1 MSALD
6 AAIAAPTLASD
17 PDAALVAA
25 ARSDPARFA
34 ALYDRYFDR
43 VHGYVR
49 VRIGDRAVSEDVT
62 SEVFC
67 SALAKLDGF
76 RGRGPFAA
84 WLFRIARNAVRD
96 ELRRQPRSAVDPE
109 AAANAV
115 AAPGPGPEEV
125 ALAHERALRLRAAIA
140 ELGRGEQ
147 HLLALR
153 YGAGLSHE
161 ELARVLGIKP
171 GAARVRVHRALE
183 ELRRRYPDAH
193 R

>member
-6 AAIAAPTLASD
+6 AAIAAPTAASD
-17 PDAALVAA
+17 PDAALVAS
-25 ARSDPARFA
+25 ARSDLARFA

-49 VRIGDRAVSEDVT
+49 VRIGDRAASEDVT

-67 SALAKLDGF
+67 RALAKLHGF

-96 ELRRQPRSAVDPE
+96 EQRRRPRSAVD
-109 AAANAV
+109 AAA
-115 AAPGPGPEEV
+115 AADAIAALGPGPEDV

-140 ELGRGEQ
+140 ELGRSEQ

-153 YGAGLSHE
+153 YGAGLSGE
-161 ELARVLGIKP
+161 ELAGVLGIKP

-183 ELRRRYPDAH
+183 ELRRRYPDAD
-193 R
+193 